1 MGIERHRAH
10 VCVLYEQ
17 IKQSLQERRG
27 VSQQLL
33 FPELIDLTPDET
45 SLLLQAAEELRYV
58 GFDLYQFSP
67 NTFSINGLPAIL
79 GEENATKAV
88 MNILS
93 LLKEEGINTREK
105 WRDDIIQQLSEEAA
119 IPSGKPMSEAEMR
132 DLVHRLFELDLYG
145 KTPQGKTVMNLI
157 RINEIEKLFV

>member
-1 MGIERHRAH
+1 
-10 VCVLYEQ
+10 
-17 IKQSLQERRG
+17 
-27 VSQQLL
+27 
-33 FPELIDLTPDET
+33 
-45 SLLLQAAEELRYV
+45 
-58 GFDLYQFSP
+58 
-67 NTFSINGLPAIL
+67 
-79 GEENATKAV
+79 

-93 LLKEEGINTREK
+93 LLKEEGISTREK